1 MISYIKGTLVACQPT
16 NVIIENSSGMG
27 MHIEISLQTYEVIKN
42 MKEVQLYTHLHFKKD
57 GQVVSGIELYGFYEP
72 SEKTMFELLILVS
85 GIGTNTARLMLSSM
99 RSDEIRGAI
108 LTDNESKISSIKGIG
123 PKTAKRL
130 ILELKDKMLK
140 MDDGTAIE
148 VNSNNKL
155 RDDALIALSSLGF
168 QKNTVLKALAT
179 VEKNYPEVNKVEDI
193 IKYALKIL

>member
-1 MISYIKGTLVACQPT
+1 
-16 NVIIENSSGMG
+16 
-27 MHIEISLQTYEVIKN
+27 
-42 MKEVQLYTHLHFKKD
+42 
-57 GQVVSGIELYGFYEP
+57 
-72 SEKTMFELLILVS
+72 MFELLILVS
-85 GIGTNTARLMLSSM
+85 GIGTNTARLMLSAM

-108 LTDNESKISSIKGIG
+108 LTDNEAKISSIKGIG

-148 VNSNNKL
+148 VSSNNKL

>member
-27 MHIEISLQTYEVIKN
+27 MHIEISLQTYEVIKS

-57 GQVVSGIELYGFYEP
+57 GQVVSGIELYGFYEQ

-85 GIGTNTARLMLSSM
+85 GIGTNTARLMLSAM
-99 RSDEIRGAI
+99 RSEEIRGAI

-148 VNSNNKL
+148 VSSNNKL

>member
-1 MISYIKGTLVACQPT
+1 
-16 NVIIENSSGMG
+16 
-27 MHIEISLQTYEVIKN
+27 MHIEISLQTYEVIKS

-57 GQVVSGIELYGFYEP
+57 GQVVSGIELYGFYEQ

-85 GIGTNTARLMLSSM
+85 GIGTNTARLMLSAM

-108 LTDNESKISSIKGIG
+108 LTDNEAKISSIKGIG

-140 MDDGTAIE
+140 MDYGTAIE
-148 VNSNNKL
+148 VSSNNKL

>member
-27 MHIEISLQTYEVIKN
+27 MHIEISLQTYEVIKS

-57 GQVVSGIELYGFYEP
+57 GQVVSGIELYGFYEQ

-108 LTDNESKISSIKGIG
+108 LTDNEAKISSIKGIG

-148 VNSNNKL
+148 VSSNNKL